1 MSVVLQ
7 FLAFFTLGAGFSLA
21 FFFLKKVKLGKITR
35 FAVDFILSASLCLAF
50 YALNFVFNYG
60 ELVQYSFLGIGIG
73 FITPRI
79 FL

>member
-1 MSVVLQ
+1 MSTFLQ
-7 FLAFFTLGAGFSLA
+7 FLAFFALGASFSIA
-21 FFFLKKVKLGKITR
+21 FFFLKKTKLGKITR
-35 FAVDFILSASLCLAF
+35 FFVDFVLTTSLCLAF
-50 YALNFVFNYG
+50 YALNFTFNYG